1 MSLAVARQ
9 ITKGTP
15 FKSRARQRLWKH
27 TTLYRAWCLVIS
39 VEAMQ
44 PRLNDA
50 CWLGSADL
58 RPSTSTVH
66 VAQHYT
72 YSSPS
77 YARLTRILTGSKNRL
92 SVMEKINFITL
103 IGGVK
108 INSIF
113 DEYTLHLSTNENWC
127 TMTCCDTVA
136 IVQALRSLSSS
147 TLLRELHGDGHNG
160 KNAVMGTELTVI
172 PWGWRQTPR

>member
-15 FKSRARQRLWKH
+15 FKSRARRPLWKH

-39 VEAMQ
+39 VEATQ

-50 CWLGSADL
+50 CWLGTADL
-58 RPSTSTVH
+58 RPSTSTVR

-72 YSSPS
+72 YFSPS

-113 DEYTLHLSTNENWC
+113 DEYTLHLSTNANWC
-127 TMTCCDTVA
+127 TLTCCDTVT
-136 IVQALRSLSSS
+136 IVQALPSHHHPLYLQSCM
-147 TLLRELHGDGHNG
+147 GMG
-160 KNAVMGTELTVI
+160 KTGK
-172 PWGWRQTPR
+172 PR